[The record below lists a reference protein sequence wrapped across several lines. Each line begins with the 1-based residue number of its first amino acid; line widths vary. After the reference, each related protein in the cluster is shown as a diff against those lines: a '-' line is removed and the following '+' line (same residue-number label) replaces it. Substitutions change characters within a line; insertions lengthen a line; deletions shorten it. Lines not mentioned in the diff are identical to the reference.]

1 MAKIP
6 KSLQPILWSRDIN
19 SLDLNK
25 NRAYII
31 NQVLAYGTME
41 HIKWL
46 FQNYSQREIK
56 KIFIKKP
63 IKIYSPSAFNWINTV
78 LLENKKPLDKT
89 RYVENTPR
97 NI

>member
-56 KIFIKKP
+56 KVFIKKP